1 MSFGLLK
8 KRFGFALKARI
19 LFYKTFRR
27 FFNKTTPSII

>member
-8 KRFGFALKARI
+8 NVSAFALKARI

-27 FFNKTTPSII
+27 FFNEIRIV